1 MCHSHGSKV
10 THLHE
15 LKVGK
20 LEQRG
25 KPMLKIKD
33 HLIKTIKNNHTKEVQ
48 KKAIEKKKKAVE
60 AYGNGTTGY
69 RIKNGPNKGKI
80 LGHISTK
87 ANNNF

>member
-20 LEQRG
+20 LEQWG

-33 HLIKTIKNNHTKEVQ
+33 HLIKTIKNKHIKKEQ
-48 KKAIEKKKKAVE
+48 EKAIEKKKNAVE
-60 AYGNGTTGY
+60 AYGSGTTGY
-69 RIKNGPNKGKI
+69 RIKNGTNKGKV

-87 ANNNF
+87 GNNNF